1 MATNFIEEF
10 LVGLGFKFE
19 GDDGEKFQKQTEVIA
34 STINKVT
41 MAAVAASA
49 ALYAMAK
56 STADSN
62 YEQGKTATM
71 LDTSAEALTR
81 WKHAA
86 DIAGVGGENVIGM
99 LTNLKAQAQE
109 AVRTG
114 SGPFRAY
121 QDLGVDFEAIA
132 SGGQDVTAALEDIV
146 AAAQQMDRQVAKS
159 ALRELGIDEKF
170 LDTPIEKLRAAGAEA
185 DRWGKT
191 TKNLT
196 DLSTQFAE
204 TQSKLG
210 LRLGGVANMLT
221 ERMLPGL
228 IEFFETLMTGLEW
241 MQTTGIPIIDEIV
254 EKLGGWEKVMAG
266 MALVAL
272 PGLIGALGKVLSLV
286 TGIAGGAAGAGGA
299 LAMLFRGGAL
309 GVAGYAGWE
318 AGTAINDALPQEVQD
333 AIGEYLT
340 KTLAFVG
347 VKSAQDAVEAMEG
360 ERFPSVADKF
370 AEARDMQMERY
381 YAEHPNERPKTGR
394 HSSNVTGPNVGGKV
408 PTMEEWLAAPYDPSA
423 PMPEFPAATNPFE
436 GPATGPVTE
445 EDMNRIVPPRGPN
458 DGPGAKVIN
467 NNQTVT
473 NNYNGVPLSEV
484 DEIFQRNEQEES
496 QYLQNENINP
506 VVR

>member
-132 SGGQDVTAALEDIV
+132 NGGQDVTAALEDIV

-204 TQSKLG
+204 TQSKLE

-241 MQTTGIPIIDEIV
+241 MQTTGIPIIDEVV

-309 GVAGYAGWE
+309 GGAGYAGWE

-347 VKSAQDAVEAMEG
+347 VKSAKDAVEAQEG
-360 ERFPSVADKF
+360 KPFEGFFDVLERNRKAN
-370 AEARDMQMERY
+370 AEAY
-381 YAEHPNERPKTGR
+381 YKTNPAARPKTGR
-394 HSSNVTGPNVGGKV
+394 DSKPQ
-408 PTMEEWLAAPYDPSA
+408 PTMDEWLEAPYDPSA
-423 PMPEFPAATNPFE
+423 PMPEFPAATEPENPFE

-484 DEIFQRNEQEES
+484 DEIYQRNEQEES